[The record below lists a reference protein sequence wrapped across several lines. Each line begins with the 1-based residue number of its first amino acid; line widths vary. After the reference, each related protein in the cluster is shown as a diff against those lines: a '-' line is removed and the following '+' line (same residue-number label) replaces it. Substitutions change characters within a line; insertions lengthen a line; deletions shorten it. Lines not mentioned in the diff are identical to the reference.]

1 MRPSWKLI
9 WEGKRE
15 MLRLKNVS
23 TQYGGVPMLRKVS
36 MNIEKGELVCLL
48 GSNGA
53 GKTTSLKAIL
63 RLIPTTEGSVLF
75 EDQPIHQKKTHQII
89 DLGISVVPEGRR
101 LFPKMTVLENLRLG
115 AFTEGN
121 EAEIKK
127 RLEGI
132 FHLFP
137 KVKERLHQ
145 LAGTLSGGEQGMVAI
160 GRGMMA
166 RPKILLLDEPS
177 LGLAPI
183 LVEDFF
189 KSIRRINEEG
199 TTILLIEQNARKA
212 LQIAA
217 HGYVLQKGEIVVKG
231 TQNELY
237 QNDVIKKAYLKG

>member
-1 MRPSWKLI
+1 
-9 WEGKRE
+9 
-15 MLRLKNVS
+15 MLRLEAIS
-23 TQYGGVPMLRKVS
+23 AQYGGIPVLRRVS
-36 MNIEKGELVCLL
+36 MNIEKGQLVCLL

-53 GKTTSLKAIL
+53 GKTTTLKVIL
-63 RLIPTTEGSVLF
+63 RLIPTMEGSVLF

>member
-1 MRPSWKLI
+1 
-9 WEGKRE
+9 
-15 MLRLKNVS
+15 MLRLEAIS
-23 TQYGGVPMLRKVS
+23 AQYGGIPVLRRVS
-36 MNIEKGELVCLL
+36 MNIEKGQLVCLL

-53 GKTTSLKAIL
+53 GKTTTLKAIL
-63 RLIPTTEGSVLF
+63 RLIPTMEGSVLF

>member
-1 MRPSWKLI
+1 
-9 WEGKRE
+9 
-15 MLRLKNVS
+15 
-23 TQYGGVPMLRKVS
+23 
-36 MNIEKGELVCLL
+36 MNIEKGQLVCLL

-53 GKTTSLKAIL
+53 GKTTTLKAIL

-115 AFTEGN
+115 AFTEVN

-199 TTILLIEQNARKA
+199 TTILLIEQNAKKA
-212 LQIAA
+212 LQIASK
-217 HGYVLQKGEIVVKG
+217 GYVLQKGEIVVKG
-231 TQNELY
+231 SRNELY
-237 QNDVIKKAYLKG
+237 ENDVIKKAYLKG

>member
-1 MRPSWKLI
+1 
-9 WEGKRE
+9 
-15 MLRLKNVS
+15 
-23 TQYGGVPMLRKVS
+23 
-36 MNIEKGELVCLL
+36 MNIEKGQLVCLL

-53 GKTTSLKAIL
+53 GKTTTLKAIL
-63 RLIPTTEGSVLF
+63 RLIPTMEGSVLF

-127 RLEGI
+127 RLQGI

-231 TQNELY
+231 SQSELY

>member
-1 MRPSWKLI
+1 
-9 WEGKRE
+9 
-15 MLRLKNVS
+15 MLRLEAIS
-23 TQYGGVPMLRKVS
+23 AQYGGIPVLRRVS
-36 MNIEKGELVCLL
+36 MNIEKGQLVCLL

-53 GKTTSLKAIL
+53 GKTTTLKVIL
-63 RLIPTTEGSVLF
+63 RLIPTMEGSVLF

-115 AFTEGN
+115 AFTEVN
-121 EAEIKK
+121 EAKIKK

-160 GRGMMA
+160 GRGMMG

-189 KSIRRINEEG
+189 KSIRRINEDG

-231 TQNELY
+231 SQSELY
-237 QNDVIKKAYLKG
+237 ENDVIKKAYLKG

>member
-1 MRPSWKLI
+1 
-9 WEGKRE
+9 
-15 MLRLKNVS
+15 
-23 TQYGGVPMLRKVS
+23 
-36 MNIEKGELVCLL
+36 MNIEKGQLVCLL

-53 GKTTSLKAIL
+53 GKTTTLKVIL
-63 RLIPTTEGSVLF
+63 RLIPTMEGSVLF

-115 AFTEGN
+115 AFTEVN

-199 TTILLIEQNARKA
+199 TTILLIEQNAKKA
-212 LQIAA
+212 LQIASK
-217 HGYVLQKGEIVVKG
+217 GYVLQKGEIVVKG
-231 TQNELY
+231 SRNELY
-237 QNDVIKKAYLKG
+237 ENDVIKKAYLKG

>member
-1 MRPSWKLI
+1 
-9 WEGKRE
+9 
-15 MLRLKNVS
+15 
-23 TQYGGVPMLRKVS
+23 
-36 MNIEKGELVCLL
+36 MNIEKGQLVCLL

-53 GKTTSLKAIL
+53 GKTTTLKAIL
-63 RLIPTTEGSVLF
+63 RLIPTMEGSVLF

-212 LQIAA
+212 LQIASK
-217 HGYVLQKGEIVVKG
+217 GYVLQKGEIVVKG

>member
-127 RLEGI
+127 RLQGI

-217 HGYVLQKGEIVVKG
+217 HGYVLQKGEIVVQG
-231 TQNELY
+231 SRGELY
-237 QNDVIKKAYLKG
+237 QNDAIKKAYLRG

>member
-1 MRPSWKLI
+1 
-9 WEGKRE
+9 
-15 MLRLKNVS
+15 MLRLENIF
-23 TQYGGVPMLRKVS
+23 TRYGNVPMLRDVS
-36 MNIEKGELVCLL
+36 IAVKNGEVVCLL

-53 GKTTSLKAIL
+53 GKTTTLKAIL
-63 RLIPTTEGSVLF
+63 RLIPVVEGSIFLN
-75 EDQPIHQKKTHQII
+75 DQPIHRWKTHQII
-89 DLGISVVPEGRR
+89 ESGISVVPEGRR

-115 AFTEGN
+115 AFTEVN
-121 EAEIKK
+121 ETEIKK

-231 TQNELY
+231 SRSELY
-237 QNDVIKKAYLKG
+237 ENDVIKKAYLKG